1 MYNIILIISC
11 VNLVLILLVIKYLIF
26 NHKIEPMADVKIP
39 PESIHNITSLY
50 NGNTLVVDN
59 LKVTGKITTNDLD
72 TKHKITTKDFQA
84 SEGFYGRFFALNGTQ
99 TWGENLNVDG
109 VFCKRGPSACMVV
122 NGNLSVLEKR
132 NTVNPKT
139 GQNVHWIDI
148 KPGTQKLNVDG
159 HDVHFH
165 RIAPYNH
172 IAGIIVTAAA
182 SGYDDYGTNI
192 ILIKGGKY
200 EYSDGPRRISMVHL
214 FPGWKVIIN
223 GGGKKWTFENKTQP
237 VVKSF
242 NNIFYKN
249 NDNQGIYAYTC
260 EATWVGL

>member
-72 TKHKITTKDFQA
+72 TKHKITTKDFQV
-84 SEGFYGRFFALNGTQ
+84 SEGCYGRFFALNGTQ

-122 NGNLSVLEKR
+122 NGNLSVLE
-132 NTVNPKT
+132 
-139 GQNVHWIDI
+139 NVI
-148 KPGTQKLNVDG
+148 PSTQRQDKMCIG
-159 HDVHFH
+159 
-165 RIAPYNH
+165 
-172 IAGIIVTAAA
+172 
-182 SGYDDYGTNI
+182 
-192 ILIKGGKY
+192 
-200 EYSDGPRRISMVHL
+200 
-214 FPGWKVIIN
+214 
-223 GGGKKWTFENKTQP
+223 
-237 VVKSF
+237 
-242 NNIFYKN
+242 
-249 NDNQGIYAYTC
+249 
-260 EATWVGL
+260 